1 MSGIQS
7 PRGHLD
13 REGSASN
20 ATHGFTS
27 AWREG
32 TPWSST
38 NRPRPPAL
46 HQQWNEPYFD
56 LTVSRNVTVREGET
70 VFLTCRVENLAQYS
84 ISWVRHHDLHILAI
98 NSDTFISDERFQ
110 ALHNKQTEEWTLKI
124 KRTRRKD
131 TGIYECQISTMPV
144 KSLQLYLIVLDDSEL
159 VRRQDDILY
168 DIPPSSG
175 EQHFPEGKKASD
187 VYNRMYADR
196 VNAATTQILEGT
208 MVYGYKGQN
217 ISLTCIVNYNYAERP
232 NHIVWYHHN
241 EIVAYESLRK
251 RERSS
256 INSITSNHLIRNAE
270 FDDAGNYTCAPERY
284 ASASTIVQILD
295 GTYGNRMGP
304 MMRILLKN
312 VVHSIGEEAQELNSA
327 SIGDRINAAAK
338 LFVALTILY
347 NHRDRMS

>member
-1 MSGIQS
+1 MRTTQKTKQK
-7 PRGHLD
+7 R
-13 REGSASN
+13 
-20 ATHGFTS
+20 FTS

-46 HQQWNEPYFD
+46 RQQWTEPYFD

-70 VFLTCRVENLAQYS
+70 AFLTCRVENLAQYS

-98 NSDTFISDERFQ
+98 NSDAFISDERFQ

-175 EQHFPEGKKASD
+175 EQHLPEGKKAGD

-196 VNAATTQILEGT
+196 VNDYLFLAATTQILEGT

-217 ISLTCIVNYNYAERP
+217 ISLTCIVSYNYAERP

-295 GTYGNRMGP
+295 G
-304 MMRILLKN
+304 
-312 VVHSIGEEAQELNSA
+312 EEAQEVSSA
-327 SIGDRINAAAK
+327 SIGDRISTAMK
-338 LFVALTILY
+338 LFVALSILY

>member
-1 MSGIQS
+1 MLLI
-7 PRGHLD
+7 LFCLL
-13 REGSASN
+13 GS
-20 ATHGFTS
+20 TS
-27 AWREG
+27 AWYETG
-32 TPWSST
+32 DPWSST
-38 NRPRPPAL
+38 NRPRPQAL
-46 HQQWNEPYFD
+46 RPQWGEPYFD
-56 LTVSRNVTVREGET
+56 LAVSRNVTVREGET
-70 VFLTCRVENLAQYS
+70 AFLTCRVENLAQYS

-98 NSDTFISDERFQ
+98 NWDTFISDERFQ

-144 KSLQLYLIVLDDSEL
+144 KSLQLYLIVLDESEL

-175 EQHFPEGKKASD
+175 EQHLPEGGRKAGD

-217 ISLTCIVNYNYAERP
+217 VNLTCIVNYNYAERP

-256 INSITSNHLIRNAE
+256 LNSITSYHTIRNTE
-270 FDDAGNYTCAPERY
+270 FDDAGNYTCAPEQY
-284 ASASTIVQILD
+284 ASASTIVHILD
-295 GTYGNRMGP
+295 G
-304 MMRILLKN
+304 
-312 VVHSIGEEAQELNSA
+312 EEALEHSSA
-327 SIGDRINAAAK
+327 SIGERISTAMK
-338 LFVALTILY
+338 LFVSLSILY